1 MPKGTVTI
9 QREKHKLMDAEKI
22 KMPEE
27 QRPSASYANKL
38 LLVIVLLLA
47 VVIAALLPSYLKNR
61 IGKYAEKNVAFALTE
76 LYATGR
82 DPSTDYVFRAD
93 VRNAGSVPFDQAEG
107 DLEIYVHSR
116 LVCECHCTMSGT
128 VEPGKTSHYDFGIK
142 DISDPESLQR
152 IGPMD
157 YKYIWTLTYVRWV
170 TEDGMK
176 HGVFYNQDKR

>member
-1 MPKGTVTI
+1 
-9 QREKHKLMDAEKI
+9 MDAEKTE
-22 KMPEE
+22 MPAE
-27 QRPSASYANKL
+27 QKSSAVYANKL
-38 LLVIVLLLA
+38 LLVVVMFLA
-47 VVIAALLPSYLKNR
+47 AVIAALLPSYLKNR

-93 VRNAGSVPFDQAEG
+93 VGNAGSVPFDQAEG

-157 YKYIWTLTYVRWV
+157 YKYVWTLTFVRWV
-170 TEDGMK
+170 SEDGTK
-176 HGVFYNQDKR
+176 HSVFYNQDKR

>member
-1 MPKGTVTI
+1 MP
-9 QREKHKLMDAEKI
+9 AEQKS
-22 KMPEE
+22 
-27 QRPSASYANKL
+27 SAVYANKL
-38 LLVIVLLLA
+38 LLVVVMFLA
-47 VVIAALLPSYLKNR
+47 AVIAAFLPSYLKNR
-61 IGKYAEKNVAFALTE
+61 IGKYAEKNIAFALTE

-82 DPSTDYVFRAD
+82 DSSADYVFRAD

-142 DISDPESLQR
+142 DVSDPESLQR

-157 YKYIWTLTYVRWV
+157 YKYVWTLTLIRWV
-170 TEDGMK
+170 SEDGTK
-176 HGVFYNQDKR
+176 HSVFYNQDKR